1 MFSKEIEAFQ
11 IIIKKFKNNHLSAL
25 PGVGPGV
32 RFSLGGQSLFAAV
45 DLRLGIGDG
54 FLAFYPQP
62 NASHE
67 WDDHEEAVCAQSQL
81 VLRRCVFLGARQLV
95 HGEPLDGLDFA
106 ASRGHESSVTRHSW
120 NDVQPAQLVIKSVL
134 QVLLLVH
141 IRTDI
146 ETSLF
151 KHL

>member
-1 MFSKEIEAFQ
+1 MAFY
-11 IIIKKFKNNHLSAL
+11 LSAL
-25 PGVGPGV
+25 PVVGPGV

-45 DLRLGIGDG
+45 DLGLGIGG
-54 FLAFYPQP
+54 GLLAFYPKS
-62 NASHE
+62 NAPHE

-81 VLRRCVFLGARQLV
+81 VLRRRVFLGARQLV
-95 HGEPLDGLDFA
+95 HGEPLDGLNFT
-106 ASRGHESSVTRHSW
+106 ASRGHESSIARHSW

-134 QVLLLVH
+134 QVLLLVK

-151 KHL
+151 KHLRKSK